1 MTDCPHDIV
10 NRMRFHKRGGERGDY
25 WACAECGHV
34 FTPRNDSRESALA
47 EFVAA
52 FDEWREAPE
61 GHGLAVDLCD
71 QKMRPYA
78 ERLHEAREALDAT
91 EDADN
96 GHV

>member
-1 MTDCPHDIV
+1 MSTIKDLATMLSKAQGRIDQESGEPIDI
-10 NRMRFHKRGGERGDY
+10 G
-25 WACAECGHV
+25 AEV
-34 FTPRNDSRESALA
+34 VRIKSRERALA

-61 GHGLAVDLCD
+61 GRGLAVDFCD

-91 EDADN
+91 EDS
-96 GHV
+96 